1 MKKAVANPSALPDAA
16 GHFGRFGGRFVPET
30 LMAPLIQLDKAY
42 RAARRDARF
51 RARLRELLTTYAGR
65 PTPLYFAARLTE
77 HCGGAR
83 IYLKR
88 EDLCHTG
95 AHKINNVLGQAL
107 LAERMGKR
115 RVIAETGAGQHGV
128 ASATAAALLGLEC
141 QVYMGS
147 VDIERQALN
156 VFRMKLL
163 GATVVPVESGSR
175 TLKDAVN
182 EALRDWVTN
191 VRTTYYLLGSAMG
204 PHPYPMMV
212 RDFHRV
218 IGEETRGQARKLTG
232 KLPDLLVACVGG
244 GSNAIGLFWP
254 FIRDSRVRIVGVEP
268 AGHGLSTG
276 RHGASLGAGAVGV
289 LHGSMSYLLQNDD
302 GQISEAHSISAGLD
316 YPGVGPEHAYYKEQ
330 GRFEYESATDAE
342 ALEAFQVLTRLEG
355 IMPALESAHA
365 VAYVMRAAKRMKKSE
380 SIVIGLSGRGDKDVH
395 TVEQALAGAKGR
407 GAPPVRAASAAG
419 RR

>member
-1 MKKAVANPSALPDAA
+1 MTRSRLDPAALPDAG

-30 LMAPLIQLDKAY
+30 LMSPLIELERAY

-51 RARLRELLTTYAGR
+51 RRRLAELLTTYAGR
-65 PTPLYFAARLTE
+65 PTPLYFAERLTR
-77 HCGGAR
+77 HCGGAG

-107 LAERMGKR
+107 LAVRMGKKR
-115 RVIAETGAGQHGV
+115 IIAETGAGQHGV

-141 QVYMGS
+141 EVYMGS
-147 VDIERQALN
+147 VDVERQALN

-163 GATVVPVESGSR
+163 GAKVVSVESGSK

-182 EALRDWVTN
+182 EALRDWVTT
-191 VRTTYYLLGSAMG
+191 VRATYYLIGSAMG

-218 IGEETRGQARKLTG
+218 IGEEARAQSRKAIG
-232 KLPDLLVACVGG
+232 RLPDLVVACVGG

-254 FIRDSRVRIVGVEP
+254 FIRDAGVRIIGVE
-268 AGHGLSTG
+268 AGGHGVGTG
-276 RHGASLGAGAVGV
+276 KHGASLGAGTVGV
-289 LHGSMSYLLQNDD
+289 LHGSMSYVLQNDD
-302 GQISEAHSISAGLD
+302 GQVAEAHSISAGLD
-316 YPGVGPEHAYYKEQ
+316 YPGVGPEHAYYKDL
-330 GRFEYESATDAE
+330 GRFEYASITDTE
-342 ALEAFQVLTRLEG
+342 ALEGFSSLARLEG

-365 VAYVMRAAKRMKKSE
+365 VAYAMRAAARMKKTE
-380 SIVIGLSGRGDKDVH
+380 TVVVGLSGRGDKDVH
-395 TVEQALAGAKGR
+395 TIAQALGSTNGHGLKA
-407 GAPPVRAASAAG
+407 
-419 RR
+419 

>member
-1 MKKAVANPSALPDAA
+1 MSPARLRPASLPDAN

-30 LMAPLIQLDKAY
+30 LMAPLVELENAY
-42 RAARRDARF
+42 RVAMRDKRF
-51 RARLRELLTTYAGR
+51 TGRLHGLLTSYAGR
-65 PTPLYFAARLTE
+65 PTPLYFAERLTR
-77 HCGGAR
+77 HCGGAQ
-83 IYLKR
+83 IFLKR

-115 RVIAETGAGQHGV
+115 RIIAETGAGQHGV

-147 VDIERQALN
+147 VDIARQALN

-191 VRTTYYLLGSAMG
+191 VRTTYYLLGSALG
-204 PHPYPMMV
+204 PHPYPVMV

-218 IGEETRGQARKLTG
+218 IGEEARAQARKLTG
-232 KLPDLLVACVGG
+232 KLPDLVVACVGG

-254 FIRDSRVRIVGVEP
+254 FIKDARVRIVGVEP
-268 AGHGLSTG
+268 GGHGVSTG

-289 LHGSMSYLLQNDD
+289 LHGSMSYVLQNDD
-302 GQISEAHSISAGLD
+302 GQIAEAHSISAGLD
-316 YPGVGPEHAYYKEQ
+316 YPGVGPEHAYYKEL
-330 GRFEYESATDAE
+330 GRFQYESATDAE
-342 ALEAFQVLTRLEG
+342 ALDAFVALTRLEG

-365 VAYVMRAAKRMKKSE
+365 VAWAMRAAGDMKKSE
-380 SIVIGLSGRGDKDVH
+380 MVVVGLSGRGDKDVH
-395 TVEQALAGAKGR
+395 TVETALAGAVG
-407 GAPPVRAASAAG
+407 GGPAAAVGG

>member
-1 MKKAVANPSALPDAA
+1 LPDAS
-16 GHFGRFGGRFVPET
+16 GHFGRFGGRYVPET
-30 LMAPLIQLDKAY
+30 LMAPLVELERAY
-42 RAARRDARF
+42 RAALKDARF

-65 PTPLYFAARLTE
+65 PTPLYYAERLTQ
-77 HCGGAR
+77 HVGGAR

-107 LAERMGKR
+107 LAQRMGKR
-115 RVIAETGAGQHGV
+115 RIIAETGAGQHGV

-141 QVYMGS
+141 EVYMGS
-147 VDIERQALN
+147 VDIARQALN

-163 GATVVPVESGSR
+163 GATVIPVESGSR

-191 VRTTYYLLGSAMG
+191 VRSTYYLLGSSLG

-218 IGEETRGQARKLTG
+218 IGEEARAQSRKLAG
-232 KLPDLLVACVGG
+232 KLPDAIVACVGG

-254 FIRDSRVRIVGVEP
+254 FIRDRRVRIVGVEP
-268 AGHGLSTG
+268 GGHGLSTG

-289 LHGSMSYLLQNDD
+289 LHGSMSYVLQNDD
-302 GQISEAHSISAGLD
+302 GQIAEAHSISAGLD
-316 YPGVGPEHAYYKEQ
+316 YPGSGPEHAYYKER

-342 ALEAFQVLTRLEG
+342 ALEAFQTLTRLEG
-355 IMPALESAHA
+355 ILPALESAHA
-365 VAYVMRAAKRMKKSE
+365 VAWALRAAPAMKKSQV
-380 SIVIGLSGRGDKDVH
+380 IVVGLSGRGDKDVH
-395 TVEQALAGAKGR
+395 TVEAALASKSGAGH
-407 GAPPVRAASAAG
+407 AHSPLAASGG